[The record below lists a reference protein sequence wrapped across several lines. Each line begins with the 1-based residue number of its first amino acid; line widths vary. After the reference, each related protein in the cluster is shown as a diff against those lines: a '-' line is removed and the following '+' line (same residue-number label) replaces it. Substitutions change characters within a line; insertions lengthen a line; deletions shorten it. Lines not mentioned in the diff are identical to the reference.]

1 MKIETN
7 RIEDMS
13 FIKIKGRL
21 DTLTAPQ
28 LEDALKGEPDETVK
42 IIFDFSELEYISS
55 AGLRVILT
63 VYKSLK
69 KKGGSCMIRGAC
81 EEVRE
86 VFLITGFSEFI
97 RIEGEKYEENF

>member
-1 MKIETN
+1 MKIEAN
-7 RIEDMS
+7 RKEDTS

-28 LEDALKGEPDETVK
+28 LEEALQSEPDETRE

-55 AGLRVILT
+55 AGLRVILA
-63 VYKSLK
+63 VYKKMK
-69 KKGGSCMIRGAC
+69 KKDGTCMIRGAC
-81 EEVRE
+81 DEVRE

-97 RIEGEKYEENF
+97 RIEGEMHEKNF